1 MARNLPLEETPSS
14 SFLQHLTGDWHPLI
28 EKPVLEHELLVTMHK
43 SALPV
48 LGFYLMLFFAGA
60 IATLGLLANSAPT
73 IIGAMIIAPLM
84 SPIISLSF
92 GIVVVDW
99 QLINRSL
106 FMLVTGIVLVVALA
120 FVTTEYLGL
129 NIAGAEILGRSH
141 PTLLDLGVAIA
152 AGGAAAFAYTRH
164 SIMNAI
170 AGVAIAVAL
179 VPPLAVCG
187 IGLSQ
192 GLSASADAGYAASE
206 IGHYSGGAS
215 VAEGAALLF
224 LTNLAGIVVTA
235 GAVFAAHG
243 YGHTTKALL
252 GLLAVAVASF
262 GLLHP
267 LGVSLYKLHVK
278 SSVMSLIMSNR
289 RELPKFY
296 DENAR
301 VEAVSVRFNGDV
313 VKVNINVLESETQAD
328 KMQQKVQAFQ
338 SSLSQLL
345 KRPVVVDVDLIAVPV
360 LHFSAGG
367 NAVSPST
374 KISDVAAPHDLDQ
387 DAAAKDKLTGAP
399 VIQEEGK

>member
-1 MARNLPLEETPSS
+1 MARNPPLEGSPHPSY
-14 SFLQHLTGDWHPLI
+14 LRQLTGDWHPLVEEPI
-28 EKPVLEHELLVTMHK
+28 PEHELLVMMHK

-48 LGFYLMLFFAGA
+48 LGFYLMLFFAGV

-84 SPIISLSF
+84 SPIISLAF

-106 FMLVTGIVLVVALA
+106 FMLVTGVILVVVLA
-120 FVTTEYLGL
+120 FLATEYLGL
-129 NIAGAEILGRSH
+129 NIAGSEILGRAH

-152 AGGAAAFAYTRH
+152 AGGAAAFAYTRQ

-179 VPPLAVCG
+179 VPPLAVTG

-192 GLSASADAGYAASE
+192 GLHVSADVGFAASE
-206 IGHYSGGAS
+206 IGNYSGGAS
-215 VAEGAALLF
+215 IAKGAALLF

-235 GAVFAAHG
+235 GAIFAIHG
-243 YGHTTKALL
+243 YGHTTKAVL

-278 SSVMSLIMSNR
+278 SSVLSLIMSNR
-289 RELPKFY
+289 RELPKMY
-296 DENAR
+296 DVNAR
-301 VEAVSVRFNGDV
+301 IEAVNVGFKGNV
-313 VKVNINVLESETQAD
+313 VEVNIDVLESETEAG
-328 KMQQKVQAFQ
+328 KMEEKVVAFQ
-338 SSLSQLL
+338 KALSKILN
-345 KRPVVVDVDLIAVPV
+345 RPVVVDVDLIPVPI
-360 LHFSAGG
+360 LRFSAGRAVG
-367 NAVSPST
+367 SANAP
-374 KISDVAAPHDLDQ
+374 DVPVPHDPGQVTTEHRELSISPV
-387 DAAAKDKLTGAP
+387 KL
-399 VIQEEGK
+399 QEEGK